1 MLLFTISV
9 SVIFGIFMGLLIS
22 KCFDLSFSRV
32 KSLEKKIVEEQLKQK
47 RYRESVNE
55 HFNVTADLIHH
66 MTESYRDVYQQLA
79 TGAQELCDNE
89 IAQKIMPAG
98 TDAMF
103 DDPEPQNDTTSLLP
117 PRDYAPKEEPDSK
130 GALAED
136 YGIGGTEK
144 NSGTNS
150 SNF

>member
-1 MLLFTISV
+1 MLLFTILLSL
-9 SVIFGIFMGLLIS
+9 IFGILIGLLIS
-22 KCFDLSFSRV
+22 KYFDLSSSQV
-32 KSLEKKIVEEQLKQK
+32 KSLERKITEEQLKQK

-79 TGAQELCDNE
+79 SGAQELCDNE
-89 IAQKIMPAG
+89 IAQKIMPTG

-103 DDPEPQNDTTSLLP
+103 DDSEPQNDVTSLLP
-117 PRDYAPKEEPDSK
+117 PKDYAPKDKPDSK
-130 GALAED
+130 GALSED
-136 YGIGGTEK
+136 YGMECAEKITE
-144 NSGTNS
+144 TNS

>member
-1 MLLFTISV
+1 MLWFTISL
-9 SVIFGIFMGLLIS
+9 SSIFGILMGLLIS
-22 KCFDLSFSRV
+22 RCFDLSSSQV
-32 KSLEKKIVEEQLKQK
+32 KSLERKIAEEQLKQK

-79 TGAQELCDNE
+79 SGAQELCDNE
-89 IAQKIMPAG
+89 IAQKIMPTG

-103 DDPEPQNDTTSLLP
+103 DDSEPQNDLTSLLP
-117 PRDYAPKEEPDSK
+117 PKDYAPKDEPDSK
-130 GALAED
+130 GALSED
-136 YGIGGTEK
+136 YGMGSAEKITE
-144 NSGTNS
+144 TNS